1 MWNST
6 PEVNNPN
13 DALSETAR
21 RIMEEVEQPSNPNY
35 APTTTPYTAN
45 LDQAIEENLPNEVDQ
60 MSEISSSSSTT
71 TLSLNSKILKKE
83 EETFYSAEEN
93 QHGDDNIWG
102 LLSGVAGN
110 MYEWYDFAVYG
121 LLSSEI
127 GANFFPK
134 SSKQLQL
141 INSFGVFLAAFLMR
155 FVFFYHFINLIFV

>member
-1 MWNST
+1 MWSGT

-13 DALSETAR
+13 NALSETAR
-21 RIMEEVEQPSNPNY
+21 RIMEEVEQPSNSNY
-35 APTTTPYTAN
+35 APTSTPYTAN
-45 LDQAIEENLPNEVDQ
+45 LDQAIEETIPKDIEQ

-71 TLSLNSKILKKE
+71 TLSLNSKIMKEE

-155 FVFFYHFINLIFV
+155 FVLFHFMLCYD